1 MSDDIPVEEEAAAA
15 EEAVAAEEGAV
26 GAGHPRRQAAS
37 HHEWEL
43 GQIVIVLLFAVPVIA
58 CVLFVIFLTV
68 VT

>member
-15 EEAVAAEEGAV
+15 ELFAAEEGTV
-26 GAGHPRRQAAS
+26 GAGRPSQQVAS
-37 HHEWEL
+37 HQEWEL
-43 GQIVIVLLFAVPVIA
+43 GQIMIVLLFAVPVIA